1 MHSLIKVVNATRA
14 TLFFPLS
21 CPERGQGGS
30 RRACRRRGRAR
41 RATGRAQQPRTVRKE
56 GRWAEGGLTAGGE
69 GRGEGRVTK
78 ADRHME
84 PITPG
89 NGVGVHLGIKKHLAV
104 SGTEED

>member
-1 MHSLIKVVNATRA
+1 MNAPRA

-41 RATGRAQQPRTVRKE
+41 RATGRAQQRRTAGKE
-56 GRWAEGGLTAGGE
+56 GRWADGGLTAGG
-69 GRGEGRVTK
+69 RGGGKGGGTK

-84 PITPG
+84 PITHSS
-89 NGVGVHLGIKKHLAV
+89 GVILHLGIKKHLAV